1 VECRLPDFRELN
13 PEIDPRLNQ
22 LLQKAMARMPADR
35 YQTAEELLYELE
47 YFIYH
52 RGYGPTNETLGK
64 FIRELF
70 AEEPAPRKA
79 SRGGTTKM
87 PAGTKGT
94 ARSGQTGSTTRSKTP
109 APVRGS
115 SLFDQIK
122 KKLR

>member
-1 VECRLPDFRELN
+1 MN

-35 YQTAEELLYELE
+35 FQTAEELLYELE

-79 SRGGTTKM
+79 ARGGTMKM
-87 PAGTKGT
+87 PSGTKGST
-94 ARSGQTGSTTRSKTP
+94 RGTQTGSTTRSTTRSKTP